1 MKYLAVFFLIFLTAS
16 CTEDPP
22 VNNLA
27 DTPIIAIQDT
37 ASMLSDTI
45 ITEDGKQVIVKHD
58 CSILKKKI
66 PGDNELDQMQYDL
79 QELRFCVDSFDFR
92 YVVPNLLSSWLSEER
107 VKGTTSVTYN
117 DFVKH
122 LNEFKTTEAYFQL
135 HVQITT
141 LDSLRSTQFD
151 ANKIPAMRTTFGKL
165 GMTEPEWNAFSG
177 FARTYPVPSKEIF
190 TWGDM
195 MDAFESYYSEFTQGQ

>member
-1 MKYLAVFFLIFLTAS
+1 MVS
-16 CTEDPP
+16 CGDDPKT
-22 VNNLA
+22 VNGNLV
-27 DTPIIAIQDT
+27 DTSQVVTIDSGSTII
-37 ASMLSDTI
+37 DTI
-45 ITEDGKQVIVKHD
+45 TTADGKQVILRHD
-58 CSILKKKI
+58 CSILKEKI
-66 PGDNELDQMQYDL
+66 PADSELDQMQFDL

-107 VKGTTSVTYN
+107 VQGSTSVTYG

-135 HVQITT
+135 HEQITT
-141 LDSLRSTQFD
+141 LDSLRSVSFD
-151 ANKIPAMRTTFGKL
+151 ATKLISMRSTFGKL

-177 FARTYPVPSKEIF
+177 FARTYPVPTKGVF

-195 MDAFESYYSEFTQGQ
+195 MDAFESYYSDFTEGK